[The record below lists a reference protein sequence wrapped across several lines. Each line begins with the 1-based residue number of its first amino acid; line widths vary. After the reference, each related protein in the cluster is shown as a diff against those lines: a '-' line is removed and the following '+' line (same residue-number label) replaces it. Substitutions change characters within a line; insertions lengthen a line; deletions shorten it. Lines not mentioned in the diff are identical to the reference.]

1 MEEDKKDIIE
11 VEKVEEPKNEPEPK
25 PSHEE
30 ERKEKEE
37 PKVEVI
43 KEEPAKD
50 RKGFS
55 IAALVLGI
63 VAIVLCCIWY
73 ISIPCGILAVIF
85 GILGIKSSKKGMSIA
100 GLITGAIGLVI
111 SIIIFFALV
120 VIGMVVGITEGID
133 NTDYND
139 RYYYHRYDTDL
150 FD

>member
-30 ERKEKEE
+30 ERKE
-37 PKVEVI
+37 

-111 SIIIFFALV
+111 SIIIFFTLV

-133 NTDYND
+133 STDYND